1 MSAIIMAQA
10 IMFITLILMV
20 IGRTPLYLTAI
31 IGSTLAALT
40 VGIPLYG
47 GEGVSIAKLVINGLN
62 PVLADMTGILL
73 FIGIM
78 HKTGFLSVIIRDVI
92 KLGNYVGGGP
102 GIITAA
108 SIAAG
113 FIGMMVGFTQ
123 AVITGVIAGPAA
135 LKLGVKPDSAAGA
148 LQHANILGCGAGF
161 AHPTQVAI
169 ITMTGVGFGMVNV
182 YGAITAAAV
191 MVLAYWRMHKD
202 VIASGTLQKYSAE
215 EMEKILKEFES
226 HSSHISSIT
235 AIIPFA
241 ILVIGFVLKMPIFI
255 VGFFASLI
263 TILLSKINPTEG
275 EKAMVDGVQKI
286 AVPLVATICFLYMS
300 GVINNI
306 GIAALLSEWLKPGLD
321 TAPILL
327 LFGISL
333 LTGIITQSYSASAA
347 IILPFLD
354 IVLKAGGHPMLAAV
368 AAISGGNLGQYFL
381 TGGPVSGL
389 STVTPVVQGSSL
401 LLANRFQRPNIAF
414 SWLVAL
420 LLLIT
425 LGYIYQ

>member
-1 MSAIIMAQA
+1 MSTMVIAQL

-20 IGRTPLYLTAI
+20 IGRTPLYLTAV
-31 IGSTLAALT
+31 IGSTIAALI

-47 GEGVSIAKLVINGLN
+47 TESVTIAKLVIGGLN

-73 FIGIM
+73 FIGVM
-78 HKTGFLSVIIRDVI
+78 QTTGFLSVIIRDVI
-92 KLGNYVGGGP
+92 RTGNYVGGGP

-113 FIGMMVGFTQ
+113 IIGMMVGFTQ
-123 AVITGVIAGPAA
+123 AVITGVVAGPAA
-135 LKLGVKPDSAAGA
+135 LKLGVKPNPAAGA

-169 ITMTGVGFGMVNV
+169 ISMTAVGFGMVNV
-182 YGAITAAAV
+182 YGAITAFAV
-191 MVLAYWRMHKD
+191 MAVAYWRMHRD
-202 VIASGTLQKYSAE
+202 VIKTGVMKKYTTE
-215 EMEKILKEFES
+215 EMGQILQEFETQKRKV
-226 HSSHISSIT
+226 SSFT
-235 AIIPFA
+235 ALVPFG

-255 VGFFASLI
+255 VGFFASLV
-263 TILLSKINPTEG
+263 TIVLSRINPAEG
-275 EKAMVDGVQKI
+275 ETAMIEGVRKI

-306 GIAALLSEWLKPGLD
+306 GIATLLSDWLKPGLD
-321 TAPILL
+321 TAPVFLM
-327 LFGISL
+327 FGVAL
-333 LTGIITQSYSASAA
+333 LTGIITQSYSAAAA

-354 IVLKAGGHPMLAAV
+354 IVLKAGAHPMLAAV

-389 STVTPVVQGSSL
+389 STVIPVIPGSSL
-401 LLANRFQRPNIAF
+401 QLANRFQRPNIAL
-414 SWLVAL
+414 SWVVAGVLLVV
-420 LLLIT
+420 
-425 LGYIYQ
+425 LGFIYK

>member
-1 MSAIIMAQA
+1 MSTIIMAQA

-40 VGIPLYG
+40 VGMPLYG
-47 GEGVSIAKLVINGLN
+47 GEGVSIAKLVIGGLN

-135 LKLGVKPDSAAGA
+135 LKLGVKPDPAAGA

-169 ITMTGVGFGMVNV
+169 ITMTGVGFGMV
-182 YGAITAAAV
+182 I
-191 MVLAYWRMHKD
+191 AYWRMHKD

-263 TILLSKINPTEG
+263 TILLAKINPAEG
-275 EKAMVDGVQKI
+275 EKAMVEGVQKI

-420 LLLIT
+420 LLLVI
-425 LGYIYQ
+425 LGYVYQ

>member
-135 LKLGVKPDSAAGA
+135 LKLGVKPDPAAGA
-148 LQHANILGCGAGF
+148 L
-161 AHPTQVAI
+161 
-169 ITMTGVGFGMVNV
+169 
-182 YGAITAAAV
+182 
-191 MVLAYWRMHKD
+191 
-202 VIASGTLQKYSAE
+202 
-215 EMEKILKEFES
+215 
-226 HSSHISSIT
+226 
-235 AIIPFA
+235 
-241 ILVIGFVLKMPIFI
+241 
-255 VGFFASLI
+255 
-263 TILLSKINPTEG
+263 
-275 EKAMVDGVQKI
+275 
-286 AVPLVATICFLYMS
+286 
-300 GVINNI
+300 
-306 GIAALLSEWLKPGLD
+306 
-321 TAPILL
+321 
-327 LFGISL
+327 
-333 LTGIITQSYSASAA
+333 
-347 IILPFLD
+347 
-354 IVLKAGGHPMLAAV
+354 
-368 AAISGGNLGQYFL
+368 
-381 TGGPVSGL
+381 
-389 STVTPVVQGSSL
+389 
-401 LLANRFQRPNIAF
+401 
-414 SWLVAL
+414 
-420 LLLIT
+420 
-425 LGYIYQ
+425 

>member
-1 MSAIIMAQA
+1 MSTIIMAQA

-135 LKLGVKPDSAAGA
+135 LKLGVKPDPAAGA

-202 VIASGTLQKYSAE
+202 VIASGTLQKYSTE

-263 TILLSKINPTEG
+263 TILLAKINPTEG
-275 EKAMVDGVQKI
+275 EKAMVEGVQKI